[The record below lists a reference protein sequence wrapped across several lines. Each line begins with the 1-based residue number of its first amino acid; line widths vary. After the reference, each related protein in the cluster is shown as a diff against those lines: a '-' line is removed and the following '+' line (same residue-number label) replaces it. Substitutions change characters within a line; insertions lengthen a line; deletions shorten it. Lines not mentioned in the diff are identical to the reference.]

1 MEYTDEQILEMYK
14 KLPEDLRNA
23 IFSVEMTG
31 AVKGIGEKYQL
42 PIDKIGALGN
52 ETGMVM
58 LGVTHSRDFIVNLG
72 NRLNVDKETARKI
85 ADEINT
91 QIFSKVRESL
101 KKIHEGEE
109 APTLRPEAS
118 EVGVPTPAG
127 VGKDEILKEIEGEEA
142 PTLGQAE
149 DRGSDRSV
157 GKVPEI
163 LQGMHE
169 PTKPESS
176 FELKTKEDIFRMPP
190 EESKYPHGDPY
201 REPIE

>member
-101 KKIHEGEE
+101 KKIHGGEE

-127 VGKDEILKEIEGEEA
+127 VGKDEILKEIEAEE
-142 PTLGQAE
+142 
-149 DRGSDRSV
+149 
-157 GKVPEI
+157 VPEI

>member
-23 IFSVEMTG
+23 IFSVEMTE
-31 AVKGIGEKYQL
+31 AVKKIGEKYQL
-42 PIDKIGALGN
+42 AIDKIGALGN

-101 KKIHEGEE
+101 KKIHGGEE
-109 APTLRPEAS
+109 VKE
-118 EVGVPTPAG
+118 GVE
-127 VGKDEILKEIEGEEA
+127 KEEILKEIEKPEM
-142 PTLGQAE
+142 
-149 DRGSDRSV
+149 
-157 GKVPEI
+157 PEI

-190 EESKYPHGDPY
+190 EESKYPQGDPY